1 MKIQCPQCGV
11 AGSVDEAYR
20 GKKVKC
26 PKCDLIFI
34 VPLASEEEFSSP
46 PVAVVPSP
54 VSLADEPVPVET
66 VAAVSS
72 QMATVDS
79 AETPLPVDEGG
90 GAVPLEI
97 PPLDDTPAILSE
109 DQSGELLTE
118 KEERLEWADVVS
130 EIDKGEVDGGGEGHE
145 KDLAPASLDE
155 PTTTVESGDVGV
167 PGTEI
172 VETVVA
178 EPPPAPGLGAE
189 LPLGAVVAATALTG
203 EGKQDEPAAKIV
215 LEGVEQ
221 SPYGVEKEQCWQCG
235 KKDSVGVPFI
245 AKDGRLYCADC
256 LPGEPKEPPSVGR
269 RSEANASQPR
279 YDFTIGGLLREAW
292 AKTKGVKGAIW
303 AGSAIMYVV
312 MIVIIAGG
320 AMVLP
325 QSGGDG
331 WNPLAMVSDVLFQLL
346 SNAVMVVFSAGIIN
360 IGIRRLAGE
369 TVGWRMVF
377 DGIPVA
383 GKLIVAGI
391 LQTLLIMIG
400 FLLLILP
407 GIYLSIGYC
416 MTIPL
421 IVDRKMSPWQAMEA
435 SRKAIHREWW
445 KIFGLFLILGL
456 IVFLASLPLGL
467 GLIWV
472 WPMFVVCGALVYR
485 TLFGI
490 EKKAD

>member
-26 PKCDLIFI
+26 PKCNMIF
-34 VPLASEEEFSSP
+34 VVAAAFEGDSPPLPLA
-46 PVAVVPSP
+46 AVPSP
-54 VSLADEPVPVET
+54 ASLADEPAAIETVPAVSAQIDTVET
-66 VAAVSS
+66 EAMPSPGDDGEGVAPASP
-72 QMATVDS
+72 A
-79 AETPLPVDEGG
+79 A
-90 GAVPLEI
+90 
-97 PPLDDTPAILSE
+97 DDTPVTLS
-109 DQSGELLTE
+109 DGPSGEPLPE
-118 KEERLEWADVVS
+118 MEERLEWADIVS
-130 EIDKGEVDGGGEGHE
+130 EMDKGDADESKRGREEDA
-145 KDLAPASLDE
+145 APASLDE
-155 PTTTVESGDVGV
+155 PLTTNVEPEVG
-167 PGTEI
+167 GATGAEGG
-172 VETVVA
+172 EAVVA
-178 EPPPAPGLGAE
+178 EPPPAPGLGME
-189 LPLGAVVAATALTG
+189 LPLAAAVTAAALAS
-203 EGKQDEPAAKIV
+203 EDKQDQPAAKIV
-215 LEGVEQ
+215 LDGVEQ

-256 LPGEPKEPPSVGR
+256 LPGEPKEPPPVEPKR
-269 RSEANASQPR
+269 EADASQPR

-303 AGSAIMYVV
+303 AGSALMYVA

-331 WNPLAMVSDVLFQLL
+331 WNPLAMVSDVLFQLF

-369 TVGWRMVF
+369 TVGWKMVF

-407 GIYLSIGYC
+407 GIYLSVGYC

-421 IVDRKMSPWQAMEA
+421 IVDRRMSPWQAMEA
-435 SRKAIHREWW
+435 SRKAVHGEWW
-445 KIFGLFLILGL
+445 KIFGLFLVMGV

-490 EKKAD
+490 ERKAD

>member
-11 AGSVDEAYR
+11 AGSADESHR

-26 PKCDLIFI
+26 PKCNMIF
-34 VPLASEEEFSSP
+34 VVAVASEEEFSSP
-46 PVAVVPSP
+46 PVAAEPSP
-54 VSLADEPVPVET
+54 ASLADEPAAIETVPAVPVQIE
-66 VAAVSS
+66 AVESS
-72 QMATVDS
+72 DIPFPVEEGASSPAPPAT
-79 AETPLPVDEGG
+79 
-90 GAVPLEI
+90 
-97 PPLDDTPAILSE
+97 DDTPATLSE
-109 DQSGELLTE
+109 GASGQPLAES
-118 KEERLEWADVVS
+118 EERLEWADIIS
-130 EIDKGEVDGGGEGHE
+130 EMDKGEADEGKRGRE
-145 KDLAPASLDE
+145 EDVAPASFDE
-155 PTTTVESGDVGV
+155 PWEKTVESVNGGGT
-167 PGTEI
+167 GTER
-172 VETVVA
+172 VEAGVA
-178 EPPPAPGLGAE
+178 DPPPPPGLGMAS
-189 LPLGAVVAATALTG
+189 PLVAAVAVTTLAG
-203 EGKQDEPAAKIV
+203 EDTEEKPAAKIV
-215 LEGVEQ
+215 LDGVEQ

-256 LPGEPKEPPSVGR
+256 LPGEPTEPSPAVP
-269 RSEANASQPR
+269 RSEANAGQPR

-320 AMVLP
+320 ALVLP

-331 WNPLAMVSDVLFQLL
+331 WNPLAMFSDVLFQLL

-360 IGIRRLAGE
+360 IGIRRLAGDP
-369 TVGWRMVF
+369 VGWKMVF

-435 SRKAIHREWW
+435 SRKAVHGEWW

-490 EKKAD
+490 EKKAH